1 MPGSLFISQ
10 GIPPA
15 TTQSELYLG
24 RVGWVRMGG
33 QTPVL
38 RSPIRCRD
46 TSAEQRAPL
55 GLVGL
60 SRVRPSAARRGMDDA
75 TDEDAHEERDG
86 NEQKVDSAVDP
97 RRERWVIRDPGGD
110 RVDENAPDNASD
122 RAQLLPSQC
131 QHRTREHAEHHLN
144 KRHDNLELDVI
155 ADSPLHRRSSQI
167 STRTTATKAARAQ
180 RRQPP
185 EDRSPPV
192 AL

>member
-1 MPGSLFISQ
+1 VPGSLFISQ

-60 SRVRPSAARRGMDDA
+60 SRVRRSAARRRMDDA

-86 NEQKVDSAVDP
+86 NEQKVDAAVDP

-110 RVDENAPDNASD
+110 RVDGNAPDNVRDDSD
-122 RAQLLPSQC
+122 RAQLLLSQC

-144 KRHDNLELDVI
+144 KRHDNLERPAFDV
-155 ADSPLHRRSSQI
+155 AGGVDVAGVSLRVGA
-167 STRTTATKAARAQ
+167 RTPA
-180 RRQPP
+180 
-185 EDRSPPV
+185 
-192 AL
+192 